1 MKQDP
6 LSFWQKLQGTIAL
19 HDAIFETRKSQK
31 INNQHKP
38 KLIADI
44 RKITAD
50 KEYNIGLNLVLN
62 STTSFH
68 NLFKNLFISMDKNE
82 FKRTQSVSQNY
93 DTHLIKYNNRYKLLS
108 SINLYSHTINV
119 VVEAIKISIDNK
131 LPQQVQDIVILLA
144 VLHDFGKNQLIAKEF
159 QFEKENLGKHH
170 RISANYAKF
179 IMFEESLL
187 DVEQGITKELIDM
200 VYTTLRS
207 HHEEVKNNNMFLKL
221 LINADT
227 NARELELRGILRNQQ
242 VKGKK

>member
-1 MKQDP
+1 MLNDP

-19 HDAIFETRKSQK
+19 HDAIFETRKKQR
-31 INNQHKP
+31 INHETKP

-44 RKITAD
+44 RKDTAD

-62 STTSFH
+62 STMSFH

-82 FKRTQSVSQNY
+82 FKKSQSVSQKY
-93 DTHLIKYNNRYKLLS
+93 DTHLISYNNRYSLLS
-108 SINLYSHTINV
+108 SINLYSHTMNV
-119 VVEAIKISIDNK
+119 VVEAIKISIENK

-144 VLHDFGKNQLIAKEF
+144 VLHDFGKNQSIAQEF
-159 QFEKENLGKHH
+159 QFEKENTGIHH

-179 IMFEESLL
+179 IMYEESLL
-187 DVEQGITKELIDM
+187 DVEQGITKELIEM
-200 VYTTLRS
+200 VYTTLRN
-207 HHEEVKNNNMFLKL
+207 HHEEVKNSNMFLKL

-227 NARELELRGILRNQQ
+227 NARELELRGILKNQQ

>member
-6 LSFWQKLQGTIAL
+6 LSFWQKLQGTITL
-19 HDAIFETRKSQK
+19 HDAIFGTRESQK
-31 INNQHKP
+31 INYQIKP

-50 KEYNIGLNLVLN
+50 KEYNVGLNLILN
-62 STTSFH
+62 STSNFH
-68 NLFKNLFISMDKNE
+68 NLFENLFILMDKNE
-82 FKRTQSVSQNY
+82 FKKTQSISKKY
-93 DTHLIKYNNRYKLLS
+93 DQHLISYNNRYELLS

-119 VVEAIKISIDNK
+119 VVEAIKISNENK
-131 LPQQVQDIVILLA
+131 LPQQIQDIVILLA
-144 VLHDFGKNQLIAKEF
+144 VLHDFGKNPIIAKNY
-159 QFEKENLGKHH
+159 QFEKDNIGKHH
-170 RISANYAKF
+170 RISANFAKF
-179 IMFEESLL
+179 IMYEESLL
-187 DVEQGITKELIDM
+187 DVEQGITKELTDM

-242 VKGKK
+242 VKKD